1 MKKTGLSISKIISFI
16 KTDIWRIRL
25 EDLPRQKSFFIKQL
39 RIFLLAL
46 RGFAEDK
53 CQLRA
58 SALTFYSLLSIVPV
72 MALIFAIAKGFGFEK
87 MLEKQLSKM
96 LSGQQEVMEQVLS
109 FANSMLENTKGGLI
123 AGIGI
128 VMLLFAVMKVLG
140 NIESSFNDIWQ
151 IKKARSFVR
160 KFSDYLSIMLI
171 APLLIILSSSITVF
185 ITTQITH
192 ITESIELL
200 GFFSPLIFF
209 SLKLL
214 PYCMIWLLLTFIYI
228 IMPNTK
234 VNFKSAL
241 IAGIIAG
248 TIFQISQW
256 GYINFQVGVAKYNAI
271 YGSFAALPLF
281 LIWMQISWL
290 IVLFGAEISFANQN
304 VDRYEFEIDSSEMS
318 ASYKR
323 MISLLVAHLVIKN
336 FAKGDKP
343 LTVPEISNT
352 LEVPVRVVRQI
363 IYELVECNIFSET
376 KVEEP
381 KDLAYQ
387 PAQSIDHLTIRYVIE
402 TLDQRGIDNIPVA
415 DRKELKTLTESLE
428 SFKGVIDKSPANKLL
443 KDI

>member
-1 MKKTGLSISKIISFI
+1 MKKNRLAISKIINFI
-16 KTDIWRIRL
+16 KTDVWRIRL

-87 MLEKQLSKM
+87 LLEKQLSKM
-96 LSGQQEVMEQVLS
+96 LSGQQEVMDQVLS

-151 IKKARSFVR
+151 IKKSRSFVR
-160 KFSDYLSIMLI
+160 KFSDYLSIMLV
-171 APLLIILSSSITVF
+171 APLLIIMSSSVTVF
-185 ITTQITH
+185 ITTQATR

-209 SLKLL
+209 LLGLL

-241 IAGIIAG
+241 IAGVIAG
-248 TIFQISQW
+248 TIFQVSEW
-256 GYINFQVGVAKYNAI
+256 AYINFQIGVAQYNAI

-281 LIWMQISWL
+281 LIWLQISWL

-304 VDRYEFEIDSSEMS
+304 VDRYEFEIDSLQMS

-323 MISLLVAHLVIKN
+323 LISLLIAHLVIKN

-343 LTVPEISNT
+343 LTVPKISNT
-352 LEVPVRVVRQI
+352 LEAPVRIVRQI
-363 IYELVECNIFSET
+363 IFELVECNIFSET
-376 KVEEP
+376 KVEGP

-415 DRKELKTLTESLE
+415 DTKELKTLTESLE
-428 SFKGVIDKSPANKLL
+428 SFKGAIDKSPANRLL